1 MTNRL
6 ARLALLKILKAI
18 FQSEVK
24 DSTFQKVMGTKETIA

>member
-24 DSTFQKVMGTKETIA
+24 DKTFQKVMGTKETIA